1 MSETSSPGRSPSV
14 IGTIGW
20 WIVAMAATTVLAVG
34 GSLLIGLSPKFTLAM
49 LVAVSGGSLLLLLMR
64 VQRSNGRRPG
74 ARGVTG
80 SVTAAGLAVLGLA
93 QLVPLGRDHSNSP
106 VTGEPEW
113 ATQETRDLMVS
124 ACYGCHSNEVEWP
137 WYSNVAPLSWAISD
151 HVDEGRDE
159 VNYSEFTTNPGEAGE
174 TMEVIEDGSMPPTY
188 FTRFGLHPEATL
200 TDEQKATLLAG
211 LAATPG
217 MSEDDEGEDGDD
229 EDGEREDGDDDD

>member
-1 MSETSSPGRSPSV
+1 MTEPTSPGRSLSI

-20 WIVAMAATTVLAVG
+20 WVVAMAATTVLGVG
-34 GSLLIGLSPKFTLAM
+34 ASVLIGLSPKFTLAL
-49 LVAVSGGSLLLLLMR
+49 LVAVAGGSSLLLLRR
-64 VQRSNGRRPG
+64 VRRTNGRRPG
-74 ARGVTG
+74 ALGVAG

-93 QLVPLGRDHSNSP
+93 QLVPFGRDHSNSP

-113 ATQETRDLMVS
+113 AAPETRELMVS
-124 ACYGCHSNEVEWP
+124 ACYACHSNEVEWP

-151 HVDEGRDE
+151 HVDEGREE
-159 VNYSEFTTNPGEAGE
+159 VNYSEFPTNPGEAEE
-174 TMEVIEDGSMPPTY
+174 TMEVIEDGSMPPSY

-217 MSEDDEGEDGDD
+217 MSEGGEGEGERDDGD
-229 EDGEREDGDDDD
+229 EDD